1 MGAKVLSSPDVGSGD
16 VRRWL
21 LASCRGRTEENME
34 TISLLEA
41 AKLERDGAERRLE
54 LAQQALEGT
63 GSKMSG

>member
-1 MGAKVLSSPDVGSGD
+1 
-16 VRRWL
+16 
-21 LASCRGRTEENME
+21 ME